1 MLPFDT
7 VHAITDHLYLADD
20 AHTPGSLAAAVVL
33 LLLHEHTDPTSSRR
47 LVRAVEY
54 PLPAT
59 DADRGLPEQLLR
71 FARGLT
77 AVTDRAS
84 GAVETGMRLLACAV
98 RYADIDLDADTPR
111 VVQRIDAVDIDGRL
125 YRLVRHCR
133 GTAPAL
139 LIDDTAVPHDVP
151 ATHRGLLDILAAG
164 TASEAPRW

>member
-1 MLPFDT
+1 
-7 VHAITDHLYLADD
+7 V
-20 AHTPGSLAAAVVL
+20 
-33 LLLHEHTDPTSSRR
+33 LLLHEHTDPSSSRR

-77 AVTDRAS
+77 ATDRPA
-84 GAVETGMRLLACAV
+84 AVETGMRLLACAV

-111 VVQRIDAVDIDGRL
+111 AVQRIDAVDTDGRL
-125 YRLVRHCR
+125 YRLVRHCG
-133 GTAPAL
+133 GTAPTL

-151 ATHRGLLDILAAG
+151 ATHPALLDILAAG
-164 TASEAPRW
+164 SKCEAPRW

>member
-1 MLPFDT
+1 VLPFDT

-20 AHTPGSLAAAVVL
+20 AHTPDSLATAVV
-33 LLLHEHTDPTSSRR
+33 LLLHEHTDPSSSRR

-54 PLPAT
+54 PLPTA

-77 AVTDRAS
+77 AATDRPA
-84 GAVETGMRLLACAV
+84 AVETGMRLLACAV
-98 RYADIDLDADTPR
+98 RYADIDLDAATPR
-111 VVQRIDAVDIDGRL
+111 AVQRIDAADTDGRV

-133 GTAPAL
+133 GTAPTL

-151 ATHRGLLDILAAG
+151 ATHPALHDNQAAG
-164 TASEAPRW
+164 SKCEAQRS

>member
-1 MLPFDT
+1 VLQFDT

-20 AHTPGSLAAAVVL
+20 AHTPDSLAAAVVL
-33 LLLHEHTDPTSSRR
+33 LLHEHSDPTSSRR

-54 PLPAT
+54 PPPTA

-84 GAVETGMRLLACAV
+84 GTGETGPRLLAGAV

-111 VVQRIDAVDIDGRL
+111 VVQRIDAVDTDGRV

-133 GTAPAL
+133 VAPPTL

-151 ATHRGLLDILAAG
+151 ATHPALLDILAAG
-164 TASEAPRW
+164 TASEAPRS

>member
-20 AHTPGSLAAAVVL
+20 AHTPDSLATAVV
-33 LLLHEHTDPTSSRR
+33 LLLHEHTDPSSSRR

-54 PLPAT
+54 PLPTA

-77 AVTDRAS
+77 AAPGWS
-84 GAVETGMRLLACAV
+84 AAVETGVRLLACAV

-133 GTAPAL
+133 VTPPAL

-151 ATHRGLLDILAAG
+151 ATHPALLDILAAG
-164 TASEAPRW
+164 TADEAPRW